1 MLMTNIS
8 AHVFSPANVTAWI
21 TGINKPKEINNEPY
35 TTAQLWVA
43 LEELILDTK
52 QEKTSHW
59 EGCDD

>member
-21 TGINKPKEINNEPY
+21 TGVNKPKEINNEPY
-35 TTAQLWVA
+35 TTAQPWVA